1 MYMKLRLL
9 IFLQLLCAAVFAQNP
24 LNYLSSTKGGSCY
37 EVCYYNNYLYAG
49 CANTLIVFPTNGPN
63 KTPGTA
69 TDSIRFISN
78 IDYMVVRNGFLY
90 ICANHDGLWKYD
102 VSNPALPTL
111 VAHYAPASLNESV
124 YDIAFYG
131 DSIFVAAKT
140 KVNLLKD
147 NGSSFSYLGT
157 VATYTGST
165 TRVRGVAI
173 KDSLMAFTVGYSS
186 GNTQDGVYLYNLK
199 NLAPLSFYN
208 DTQGDPQDV
217 NFGQNTKLLHV
228 MGGTI
233 SSTLVH
239 GQYYALDYTVPSNPN
254 LVFSQQINGL
264 LLLGSI
270 SNPMNAVVL
279 NDTVYVSTHGG
290 GPIGYSGGPF
300 TGQVYVF
307 KATSTGSVSLLTDI
321 YAGLYH
327 FDTDIDPVTR
337 TMYIASEW
345 YGVLTIDIN
354 NIYSE
359 VFRKRTNT
367 GGWCHG
373 SAQAKSKLIE
383 ASEGY
388 GMRLFNV
395 SNLQVPQLIAEDTVV
410 GFCRAISISDSADY
424 VYGWYLTGKRL
435 RVRDANTLAFVSDT
449 TVDQGTFIISDFAK
463 SRYHNGKLAVIEDI
477 GPGNK
482 KIVTADVS
490 VPAQAHVQFYRQKN
504 NVADLLFHP
513 TTGNLFAL
521 ASDSILVFNT
531 STMNVVSFVTP
542 PLGGLQPY
550 KAFALSN
557 DTLFVFYEG
566 VGEGIAK
573 YYFDTGLQTLMYLSA
588 GTYTMSSGDRIFLA
602 ADNSLLYIS
611 SSLDSLKAITK
622 TAPHAVIDKYNHGA
636 DHVFDN
642 LWGNTDL
649 YFKNGHLFL
658 NEYMGQ
664 TSIFGQPNS
673 TGISNPLAEKTKLS
687 VYPNPASDH
696 FTVNT
701 GTKEECLVQI
711 YDTQG
716 KLMYLADVRAEKFQ
730 LSTNGFHRG
739 LYFVS
744 VTVNGKESST
754 KLLIEK

>member
-1 MYMKLRLL
+1 MKLRL
-9 IFLQLLCAAVFAQNP
+9 FLALSLFFAKAFAQNP

-49 CANTLIVFPTNGPN
+49 CANTLIVFPLSGPN

-69 TDSIRFISN
+69 TDSVRFISN

-90 ICANHDGLWKYD
+90 ICANHNGLWKYD
-102 VSNPALPTL
+102 VSNPAQP
-111 VAHYAPASLNESV
+111 VMVSHYAPASLYESV
-124 YDIAFYG
+124 YDVAFYG
-131 DSIFVAAKT
+131 DSVLVAAKT
-140 KVNLLKD
+140 KVNLLRD
-147 NGSSFSYLGT
+147 NGSSFSFLGT
-157 VATYTGST
+157 VATYTGT
-165 TRVRGVAI
+165 TRVRGLDI
-173 KDSLMAFTVGYSS
+173 KDSLLAFTVGYSS
-186 GNTQDGVYLYNLK
+186 TNAIDGIYLYNLK
-199 NLAPLSFYN
+199 NLAQLGFYN

-228 MGGTI
+228 MGGTLT
-233 SSTLVH
+233 STFVN
-239 GQYYALDYTVPSNPN
+239 GQYYALDYTNPSTPS

-264 LLLGSI
+264 LILGSI

-345 YGVLTIDIN
+345 YGVLTMDIS

-373 SAQAKSKLIE
+373 SALAKNKLVE
-383 ASEGY
+383 ASEGF
-388 GMRLFNV
+388 GMRLFDV
-395 SNLQVPQLIAEDTVV
+395 TNLEVPQIMAEDTAV
-410 GFCRAISISDSADY
+410 GFCRGISISDSADY
-424 VYGWYLTGKRL
+424 VFGWYLTGKRL
-435 RVRDANTLAFVSDT
+435 RVRDANTLAFVCDT
-449 TVDQGTFIISDFAK
+449 SVDPGTFIISDFEK
-463 SRYHNGKLAVIEDI
+463 SRYHNGKVAVIENI
-477 GPGNK
+477 SAGNK
-482 KIVTADVS
+482 KIVLANVS
-490 VPAQAHVQFYRQKN
+490 VPAQAYVQFYRQKN
-504 NVADLLFHP
+504 NVSDLLFHP
-513 TTGNLFAL
+513 TTGVLFAC
-521 ASDSILVFNT
+521 AADSIIVFDPNT
-531 STMNVVSFVTP
+531 MAVITAVTP
-542 PLGGLQPY
+542 PGGGLQQY
-550 KAFALSN
+550 KAFTLSG
-557 DTLFVFYEG
+557 DTLYVCYSG
-566 VGEGIAK
+566 LGAGIAK
-573 YYFDTGLQTLMYLSA
+573 YAYNSGLQALTYMTA
-588 GTYTMSSGDRIFLA
+588 GLFPMASTSRIFMA
-602 ADNSLLYIS
+602 SDNSLLYIS
-611 SSLDSLKAITK
+611 STLDSLKAITK
-622 TAPHAVIDKYNHGA
+622 TIPYSKVDIYNHGA

-649 YFKNGHLFL
+649 YYKNGHLFL

-673 TGISNPLAEKTKLS
+673 TGISDAVSEKNKLS
-687 VYPNPASDH
+687 VYPNPASDY
-696 FTVNT
+696 FTVQT
-701 GTKEECLVQI
+701 GTHEESLVSI

-716 KLMYLADVRAEKFQ
+716 KLMYLADVRSEKFQ
-730 LSTNGFHRG
+730 LSAQGFHRG

-744 VTVNGKESST
+744 VKTGGKESTT